1 MTRAEAAKTQGHCNR
16 RRVRRGACPL
26 GIYPCDRSFES
37 IPRIKCARPATCS
50 WLMHAAKNGR
60 RRGAS
65 PFDRQSALGTPLHPP
80 VIEFSAR
87 RAPAVL
93 PPPMS
98 LGFQPM
104 VCSALGFPAV
114 PCAPGGH
121 PSIISPRLFL
131 MRVASWVIGEWV
143 MMGGKY
149 SAEWWEKIADLN
161 RDLPVQDPVS
171 VVDHLIQAT
180 AHGART
186 PAKNAKLSGQ
196 NPAASKR
203 ERSLAD

>member
-80 VIEFSAR
+80 RHRIFRAARPGSFAAPYVIGIPTDGLFGARVPSGSAR
-87 RAPAVL
+87 
-93 PPPMS
+93 
-98 LGFQPM
+98 
-104 VCSALGFPAV
+104 
-114 PCAPGGH
+114 PGWTPVHNLASVILNEG
-121 PSIISPRLFL
+121 
-131 MRVASWVIGEWV
+131 RV
-143 MMGGKY
+143 MGNRGVGDDGWKVFCGVVGK
-149 SAEWWEKIADLN
+149 N
-161 RDLPVQDPVS
+161 RGPEPGSTRPGSCQ
-171 VVDHLIQAT
+171 
-180 AHGART
+180 RC
-186 PAKNAKLSGQ
+186 
-196 NPAASKR
+196 
-203 ERSLAD
+203 